1 MNGQG
6 QHPDTDKTEAQVSG
20 SQPAAAQPA
29 DERPADGGSGGGL
42 AAAEQAPVASGQA
55 PSALVDDAVVDPAE
69 EPAGK
74 AAEGPAGD
82 AAGDVVGR
90 EAPPLGG
97 RIHYLLGGTLP
108 PRYSAWVSH
117 DLTGPGWRYRQA
129 LRPFFLML
137 PFAVVFALLPGQV
150 GVRVTIVVFLL
161 LSGVGLGLATS
172 GYFRN
177 RRLEQHNFPPVFPPS
192 D

>member
-1 MNGQG
+1 MDGQG
-6 QHPDTDKTEAQVSG
+6 QHPDAAKAERAAAPASPPPADDLSG
-20 SQPAAAQPA
+20 AGVPVAERAPAAAGEASTAPA
-29 DERPADGGSGGGL
+29 A
-42 AAAEQAPVASGQA
+42 
-55 PSALVDDAVVDPAE
+55 DPAGGR
-69 EPAGK
+69 AGL
-74 AAEGPAGD
+74 EVSGPEAG
-82 AAGDVVGR
+82 VR

-108 PRYSAWVSH
+108 PRYSAWVSR

-150 GVRVTIVVFLL
+150 SVRVTIVVFLL
-161 LSGVGLGLATS
+161 LSGVGLGFATS